1 MERWWGSTDSTE
13 FLSQLSVVL
22 KILERLIQGYAKED
36 KEIVKKVNEFAGKKH
51 GKSKLELVPL
61 RSELGKKQS
70 ISVTEL
76 EWIKKQKVVILFL
89 QLQWESIPSSIAAI
103 KLPRNYILPET
114 CIPFWKNSFWQS
126 WFFSWQHY
134 FRSGM

>member
-1 MERWWGSTDSTE
+1 VERWWGSTDSTE

-89 QLQWESIPSSIAAI
+89 QLQWESIPSSIASI
-103 KLPRNYILPET
+103 KLPGDCILPET
-114 CIPFWKNSFWQS
+114 CIPFWKSSF
-126 WFFSWQHY
+126 
-134 FRSGM
+134 

>member
-51 GKSKLELVPL
+51 GKSKLEETRQIGL
-61 RSELGKKQS
+61 R
-70 ISVTEL
+70 I
-76 EWIKKQKVVILFL
+76 
-89 QLQWESIPSSIAAI
+89 
-103 KLPRNYILPET
+103 
-114 CIPFWKNSFWQS
+114 
-126 WFFSWQHY
+126 
-134 FRSGM
+134 